1 MARVAGGRPV
11 KSPLQQADGYLD
23 LRMAVIEKER
33 KKQTQE
39 IYKVKQIEH
48 GNMYIPHIHV
58 TYISHT
64 YICIYIYIYTYR
76 IYIYIFPYI
85 YVCIYIYRRR
95 GGGTLLSNVSILEEY

>member
-64 YICIYIYIYTYR
+64 YICIYIYIYIYTHIAYTY
-76 IYIYIFPYI
+76 IYSHIYMCVYIYI
-85 YVCIYIYRRR
+85 
-95 GGGTLLSNVSILEEY
+95 GGEEVGHY

>member
-58 TYISHT
+58 TYRYISHT
-64 YICIYIYIYTYR
+64 YICIYIYIYIYTHISHIHIY
-76 IYIYIFPYI
+76 IPIYICVYIYI
-85 YVCIYIYRRR
+85 
-95 GGGTLLSNVSILEEY
+95 